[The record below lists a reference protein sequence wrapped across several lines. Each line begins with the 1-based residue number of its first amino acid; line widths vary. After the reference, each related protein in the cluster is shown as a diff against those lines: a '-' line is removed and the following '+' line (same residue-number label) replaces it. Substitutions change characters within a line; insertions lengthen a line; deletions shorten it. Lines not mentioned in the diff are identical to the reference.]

1 MNYAVDMYAR
11 AITLD
16 SSLERKSVFLF
27 GPRQTGKST
36 LLRTLFPAAV
46 YYDLLEADTFRE
58 ISAAPELIC
67 KRLTESVGNGC
78 AINPAGVAAVR
89 NSFRVVRNGIEFPG

>member
-1 MNYAVDMYAR
+1 MYNR
-11 AITLD
+11 AITLG

-36 LLRTLFPAAV
+36 LLRLLYPEAV

-58 ISAAPELIC
+58 ISAAPELPL
-67 KRLTESVGNGC
+67 KRRIVVCSAQKPYREDDGTEIVPIEDFFRALWRGN
-78 AINPAGVAAVR
+78 IL
-89 NSFRVVRNGIEFPG
+89 